1 MIHHELVSANI
12 STKKLKTIATERNEN
27 LQADF
32 IQRMAE
38 YLPEQIGFL
47 DEVSKDE
54 RTSSCRQGRSRK
66 GTCAI
71 KKGVFVRGCHFSAE
85 GLLSIDGM
93 ISNTVVEGSMTRV
106 RFLEYLE
113 LEVVLYH

>member
-1 MIHHELVSANI
+1 
-12 STKKLKTIATERNEN
+12 
-27 LQADF
+27 
-32 IQRMAE
+32 MAE

-54 RTSSCRQGRSRK
+54 RTSSCCQGRSRK
-66 GTCAI
+66 GTHAI
-71 KKGVFVRGCHFSAE
+71 KKGVFVCGCHFSAE

-106 RFLEYLE
+106 RFLEFLE
-113 LEVVLYH
+113 LEVVLYHHFFMILVHICLTNSLVTTFLAISRGP